1 MAKVREGRD
10 YEGEVLY
17 FMDSDNNT
25 VGLLKKKTTWYII
38 LRAIREKV
46 SHVWS
51 TYRYLENLLHL
62 QFNLKIYFRKN
73 PGGWSASLNASHLA
87 KLNKR
92 LDEIQRWLSLS
103 DQDTMVWKMRG
114 RAFQTWLV
122 TKLVT
127 SRPGDIDKLSVRG
140 NFPQLWKLF
149 NLETKNGEKS
159 GYTSGMEHEEV
170 AVVKTGNILE
180 DSRGSSPSIEIC
192 DESFTSGSAYIGAF
206 ILRNVDLLGKNLR
219 RLTSAQQKTH
229 KKVCDNKKL
238 ALISFHDLDKLKSKK
253 LTFNITENG
262 LCSPELSND
271 DTTITES
278 SENILVVIQSDKT
291 EEILTTVFNA
301 LIQQIFHLAIRLN
314 CVEKSVHV
322 EKVKISH
329 GDNFVKCFPDS
340 LPNI

>member
-1 MAKVREGRD
+1 M
-10 YEGEVLY
+10 
-17 FMDSDNNT
+17 
-25 VGLLKKKTTWYII
+25 
-38 LRAIREKV
+38 
-46 SHVWS
+46 
-51 TYRYLENLLHL
+51 
-62 QFNLKIYFRKN
+62 
-73 PGGWSASLNASHLA
+73 NASHLA
-87 KLNKR
+87 KMNKR

-122 TKLVT
+122 TKLVS

-149 NLETKNGEKS
+149 NLETQSGEKMGDS
-159 GYTSGMEHEEV
+159 SGMEHEEV
-170 AVVKTGNILE
+170 GVVKTGNILE
-180 DSRGSSPSIEIC
+180 DPRFSSPSIEIC
-192 DESFTSGSAYIGAF
+192 DNSFTSGSANIGAF

-238 ALISFHDLDKLKSKK
+238 ALISFHDLDKLKCKK

-262 LCSPELSND
+262 NGLCSPELSNQ

-278 SENILVVIQSDKT
+278 SENILIVIKSDKT

-301 LIQQIFHLAIRLN
+301 LIQQIFHLSIRLN

-322 EKVKISH
+322 EKVKILSH
-329 GDNFVKCFPDS
+329 GDNFVKCFPES